1 MIKKHF
7 IIVEDEV
14 RSGEMLR
21 DLFLDLRPEWKMLAH
36 LKSIEET
43 IAWFQNNPQP
53 DLVFMDIELADGN
66 CFSIFNTITIT
77 GAIIFTTAYSEFALK
92 AFEQNSIDYL
102 LKPIKEK
109 ELGRAI
115 CKFEQILDAIQEQSE
130 AVFDYQHLAKLLTAP
145 TVYRQ
150 RFIISKRESFYK
162 LDVKDIAYLYF
173 DNRITFAVTFSNEH
187 RMISQSLDKT
197 EQELDPA
204 LFFRAN
210 RQTIIHI
217 EAVDHFES
225 YFGGKLAVKL
235 TNPAAE
241 KVIIS
246 QAKATA
252 FKEWLNS

>member
-1 MIKKHF
+1 
-7 IIVEDEV
+7 
-14 RSGEMLR
+14 
-21 DLFLDLRPEWKMLAH
+21 
-36 LKSIEET
+36 
-43 IAWFQNNPQP
+43 
-53 DLVFMDIELADGN
+53 
-66 CFSIFNTITIT
+66 
-77 GAIIFTTAYSEFALK
+77 
-92 AFEQNSIDYL
+92 
-102 LKPIKEK
+102 
-109 ELGRAI
+109 
-115 CKFEQILDAIQEQSE
+115 
-130 AVFDYQHLAKLLTAP
+130 
-145 TVYRQ
+145 
-150 RFIISKRESFYK
+150 
-162 LDVKDIAYLYF
+162 
-173 DNRITFAVTFSNEH
+173 
-187 RMISQSLDKT
+187 MISQSLDKT